1 MLRVRAARVFTGT
14 QMLTPGELVVEG
26 EAVVAVGAPEESP
39 GEVIELGDVTLAPGY
54 VDVHNHGG
62 GGAAFVQDPATA
74 AALHRSHGTTSVV
87 ASLVTQSLDELDG
100 QIRRLAPLVEAGALG
115 CVLAQFPWSYRCGRE
130 EKVHLRRV
138 LDAFAD
144 SAS

>member
-1 MLRVRAARVFTGT
+1 MNVS
-14 QMLTPGELVVEG
+14 
-26 EAVVAVGAPEESP
+26 VASPVCHNVSSAP

-62 GGAAFVQDPATA
+62 GGAAFAQDPATA

-100 QIRRLAPLVEAGALG
+100 LIVSTPERQA
-115 CVLAQFPWSYRCGRE
+115 
-130 EKVHLRRV
+130 
-138 LDAFAD
+138 
-144 SAS
+144 